1 MIAIS
6 LWASAEHAQ
15 AMSRLA
21 EMNAQRPLLQAQG
34 VLFDSMALYD
44 LLWHC

>member
-6 LWASAEHAQ
+6 LLDSAELAQ
-15 AMSRLA
+15 AMSWLA

-34 VLFDSMALYD
+34 VLFDSIAQYD